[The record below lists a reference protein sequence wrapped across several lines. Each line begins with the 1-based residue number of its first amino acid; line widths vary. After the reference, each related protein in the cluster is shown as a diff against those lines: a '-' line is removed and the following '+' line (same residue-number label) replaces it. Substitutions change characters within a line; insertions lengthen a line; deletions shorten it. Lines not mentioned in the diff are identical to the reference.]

1 VSGGGAPRYPIDSV
15 DNALRL
21 VALVAE
27 RESVSVADAATEL
40 GVARST
46 AHRLLAM
53 LQHHGFAEQDAVR
66 RVYVPG
72 PALTRLGLA
81 ALRDLDVR
89 ASARHVLERIVD
101 EVGETAHLVMRRG
114 AAAVFVDCVESR
126 RAVRA
131 GSRTGD
137 ALPAH
142 CTAGGKALL
151 AELDPGTLER
161 LYPEEDLPGLTAA
174 SIATRTVL
182 WAELAGVR
190 ERGYATNEQESE
202 DDLHAVARAVRDPV
216 GRIIGSI
223 TVSGPR
229 LRLPPDGF
237 PALAAAI
244 ERHWTGGQSS

>member
-1 VSGGGAPRYPIDSV
+1 MTGAPRYPIDSV

-21 VALVAE
+21 VTLVAE
-27 RESVSVADAATEL
+27 RESVSVADAAVEL
-40 GVARST
+40 DVARST

-66 RVYVPG
+66 RVYVAG

-89 ASARHVLERIVD
+89 AAGRRVLEAIVE
-101 EVGETAHLVMRRG
+101 EVGETAHLIMRRG
-114 AAAVFVDCVESR
+114 AAAVFVDCVESP

-137 ALPAH
+137 VLPAH

-161 LYPEEDLPGLTAA
+161 LYPEEELPGLTAS
-174 SIATRTVL
+174 SIATRAAL

-190 ERGYATNEQESE
+190 ERGYATNQLESE
-202 DDLHAVARAVRDPV
+202 EDLHAVARAVRDPV
-216 GRIIGSI
+216 GRIVGSI
-223 TVSGPR
+223 TVAAPR
-229 LRLPPDGF
+229 LRLPPDRF
-237 PALAAAI
+237 PAVAAAI
-244 ERHWTGGQSS
+244 GRHWTGS

>member
-1 VSGGGAPRYPIDSV
+1 MTGGAPRYPIDSV

-27 RESVSVADAATEL
+27 RESVSVADAAAEL

-53 LQHHGFAEQDAVR
+53 LQHHGFAEQDAVGR
-66 RVYVPG
+66 AYVPG

-89 ASARHVLERIVD
+89 AAGRRVLEAVVE

-114 AAAVFVDCVESR
+114 ASAVFVDCVESR
-126 RAVRA
+126 RSVRA

-151 AELDPGTLER
+151 AELDPGTLGR
-161 LYPEEDLPGLTAA
+161 LYPAEELPGLTAA
-174 SIATRTVL
+174 SIGTRAAL

-190 ERGYATNEQESE
+190 ERGYATNRLESE
-202 DDLHAVARAVRDPV
+202 EDLHAVARALRDPL
-216 GRIIGSI
+216 GRVVGSI
-223 TVSGPR
+223 TVAAPR
-229 LRLPPDGF
+229 LRLPPDRF
-237 PALAAAI
+237 PAVAAAI
-244 ERHWTGGQSS
+244 ERHWTKS